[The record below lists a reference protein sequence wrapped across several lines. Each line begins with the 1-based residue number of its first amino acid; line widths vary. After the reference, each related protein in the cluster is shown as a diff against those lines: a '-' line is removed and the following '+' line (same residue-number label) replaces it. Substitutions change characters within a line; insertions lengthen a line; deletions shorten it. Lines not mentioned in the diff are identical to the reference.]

1 MTKKDFHKKVPQLF
15 ANFSISSKCQ
25 TPGHK
30 IWLEN
35 VRKDLEYNY
44 VVSYEESHGSGTN
57 LICFREHRS
66 DVSLLFYIPLSWRDI
81 RNEIAVLLKKHKT

>member
-1 MTKKDFHKKVPQLF
+1 MEIQEKAVPLYPVIS
-15 ANFSISSKCQ
+15 FSVI
-25 TPGHK
+25 
-30 IWLEN
+30 
-35 VRKDLEYNY
+35 NY

-81 RNEIAVLLKKHKT
+81 RNEIAVLFKKHKT